1 MHARVSVPRISMHL
15 QQWRSCAPCFDVPP
29 MPSKGSHWNQCTW
42 YVSDHAIPFFDG
54 LWGSRSI
61 ENPNQTSI
69 CRLILIPKSNMCFDA
84 LWGSQSIE
92 NPILWGGEVQFE
104 IKILILKLNVC
115 FPKKLGSM
123 DCEAYGPLKIC
134 WEIENEI
141 DGRFE
146 PSCYLQGFLDQS
158 ETGWSSSMAAPRLLP
173 FKAKVEEITSK
184 FDGAKPAEGPAKK
197 QCNAYEKQ
205 IQSMHGDVSLVKEY
219 LFFSGHQGL
228 GKWLCYGYFKVLWD
242 YIYIY
247 IYIYLFNEYLLQVI
261 YTYIY
266 IMCICVYTYLYIYIY
281 PYIALYIY
289 AKISTTII
297 QQMYI
302 HTDLQTYIHIYIHTC
317 THPSILPSIHPY
329 IHACMHAYIHIYICR
344 YVFINIHIVLY
355 LIFPKPVN

>member
-1 MHARVSVPRISMHL
+1 
-15 QQWRSCAPCFDVPP
+15 
-29 MPSKGSHWNQCTW
+29 
-42 YVSDHAIPFFDG
+42 
-54 LWGSRSI
+54 
-61 ENPNQTSI
+61 
-69 CRLILIPKSNMCFDA
+69 MCFDA

-158 ETGWSSSMAAPRLLP
+158 EAGWSSSMAAPRLLP

-247 IYIYLFNEYLLQVI
+247 IYSMNICFKLFTHIYILYVHMCIHIFFI
-261 YTYIY
+261 YIY
-266 IMCICVYTYLYIYIY
+266 I
-281 PYIALYIY
+281 
-289 AKISTTII
+289 
-297 QQMYI
+297 
-302 HTDLQTYIHIYIHTC
+302 HI
-317 THPSILPSIHPY
+317 
-329 IHACMHAYIHIYICR
+329 
-344 YVFINIHIVLY
+344 
-355 LIFPKPVN
+355 